1 MYLAN
6 IDVEEAAADDDD
18 EEYLDGLQDLSLK
31 HTFHLLSEL
40 RRQLAVAPKV
50 PPNEDL
56 MTMHM

>member
-6 IDVEEAAADDDD
+6 IDVADAAADDND
-18 EEYLDGLQDLSLK
+18 EEYLDALQDLSLK

-50 PPNEDL
+50 QGGEDS
-56 MTMHM
+56 